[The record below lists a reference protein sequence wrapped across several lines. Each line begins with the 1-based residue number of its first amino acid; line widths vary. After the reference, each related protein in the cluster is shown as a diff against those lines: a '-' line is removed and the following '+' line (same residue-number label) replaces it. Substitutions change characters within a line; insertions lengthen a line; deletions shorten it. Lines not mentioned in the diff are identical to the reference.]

1 MVQAWYMAELGP
13 GDDQRLPHKTDP
25 VQPITMEE
33 LSERTGVLYWKV
45 GDEDVE
51 GSPLVE
57 KIRAERG
64 YNYKDVITVSP
75 GRLDN
80 FEAKIKMFFEEHLHA
95 DEEIRLVLEGSGYF
109 DVRDRHD
116 RWVRVLVE
124 RGDLLVLPAGIYHR
138 FTCDDKDYIK
148 ACRLFCG
155 VPVWKAHN
163 RSPETEAMPE
173 RGSYVQQLHGTA

>member
-1 MVQAWYMAELGP
+1 MAGGLAA
-13 GDDQRLPHKTDP
+13 R
-25 VQPITMEE
+25 
-33 LSERTGVLYWKV
+33 SV

-75 GRLDN
+75 GPMDN

-95 DEEIRLVLEGSGYF
+95 DERDPPGAGRLGYF